1 MAGIRLR
8 CDHRDLSG
16 AVRTLFIYD
25 RDLVSSQNNIVFC
38 TSDFY
43 LLKHEGDANDP
54 FKRIIPCNCQ
64 FTIFLQHP
72 KYTEEERDEVNLFF
86 NDLITSHEGRFYVRC
101 QYGETLGEIEQE
113 FFGKILPDIGELT
126 LDQWQTVQL
135 TAIDGISGLKDVEY
149 RPTGYSDTDPEDAVL
164 VTKFKDH
171 FIDIIKRNDVVQFF
185 QETLGT
191 YSNVL
196 ITTSAFW
203 TESQSISGDIFNQVK
218 VRNIWFEKVGETYR
232 KYKSCYEALEQLLT
246 GFVSRCIYASGKYH
260 IEQLPYQD
268 NLTLTRYGY
277 KYNGDIM
284 TGGPYGNKQ
293 TINYTTNDNIRALTF
308 PSKKW
313 LAPFKAIELS
323 NSKSF
328 TNYMNGM
335 EVTATKTGWGG
346 SGSLNFG
353 DVIATGN
360 KLVTQWNI
368 EILQATGFNSLPFLS
383 TRSIEYKLK
392 FKLKIGSYYARIQ
405 NTEQY
410 LSMYPQG
417 QYQVQGTS
425 GIPVLEWTTT
435 DSTIELRWSRIFI
448 SSSATDFQNQVGTW
462 IQSIRNSDLVI
473 ETLEIQ
479 SDGDLVWELGEFLS
493 YSNGTEITGSPPAS
507 MQFRRTSRIII
518 ASGYRDLYDQPKGV
532 KKYEVNDV
540 KNTLV
545 YKLDLAYFDSE
556 KLHFEQLLIK
566 NATTVKDVPTVEW
579 TDPDS
584 SITAP
589 IQDLMMKSMLAMR
602 QYPAE
607 VFKMEFIYLDK
618 AIFRMDHRV
627 AINGSLYIPID
638 LEIFGG
644 TGVHRVSLLKVYLD
658 YTGINIV
665 DIDEPL
671 PSEPYPAPDGG
682 LDFMYPAA
690 SGVQYYEEW
699 TNVAT
704 NYVTLDNLSGYI
716 GDEYSVKTKF
726 HFIVNGIRQKYTP
739 GVAPNPNVQ
748 NREFDVDTS
757 TDRIYFGKGSGN
769 VKHVELIVY
778 Y

>member
-25 RDLVSSQNNIVFC
+25 RELLSSQDNIVLC

-43 LLKHEGDANDP
+43 SLKHEGDVNDP

-64 FTIFLQHP
+64 FTIFLKHP
-72 KYTEEERDEVNLFF
+72 NYTEAEQDEVNLFF

-126 LDQWQTVQL
+126 LDQWETVQI

-149 RPTGYSDTDPEDAVL
+149 RPTGYTDLTPEFAIKT
-164 VTKFKDH
+164 TKFKDH

-185 QETLGT
+185 QETLGS
-191 YSNVL
+191 YNNVL

-203 TESQSISGDIFNQVK
+203 TESKSVPGDIFNQVK
-218 VRNIWFEKVGETYR
+218 VRNTYFEKVGKTYR
-232 KYKSCYEALEQLLT
+232 KYKSCYEALEDLLT
-246 GFVSRCIYASGKYH
+246 GFVARCIYASGKYH

-277 KYNGDIM
+277 KYDGDIM

-293 TINYTTNDNIRALTF
+293 TINYTTNNNIRALTF
-308 PSKKW
+308 PSKRW

-323 NSKSF
+323 QSKQF

-335 EVTATKTGWGG
+335 NIYVPGNEGPHNFGNVIA
-346 SGSLNFG
+346 SGSKMIIQWRFEFENIPNITPIRTILPTLRMIVKVGDYYLNFPG
-353 DVIATGN
+353 GTCRVWKAYNADYFVLLSDQTIPIMEWSTTPTIITVEFFLELLLN
-360 KLVTQWNI
+360 KTTA
-368 EILQATGFNSLPFLS
+368 ESF
-383 TRSIEYKLK
+383 
-392 FKLKIGSYYARIQ
+392 KIGLQ
-405 NTEQY
+405 N
-410 LSMYPQG
+410 
-417 QYQVQGTS
+417 
-425 GIPVLEWTTT
+425 IN
-435 DSTIELRWSRIFI
+435 FI
-448 SSSATDFQNQVGTW
+448 VES
-462 IQSIRNSDLVI
+462 
-473 ETLEIQ
+473 LEIQ
-479 SDGDLVWELGEFLS
+479 DDGAMIFEFLDFKL
-493 YSNGTEITGSPPAS
+493 YDFGPEIPTDPDIKIKMTSS
-507 MQFRRTSRIII
+507 SRIIL
-518 ASGYRDLYDQPKGV
+518 ASGYNDLFEIPKSI
-532 KKYEVNDV
+532 KKYEVGDIR
-540 KNTLV
+540 NTLI
-545 YKLDLAYFDSE
+545 YKTDLSYFDSS
-556 KLHFEQLLIK
+556 LQMFEQLFIR
-566 NATTVKDVPTVEW
+566 NSIYVSTDEPTVEW

-584 SITAP
+584 DITLP
-589 IQDLMMKSMLAMR
+589 IQDLMLKTMLAMR
-602 QYPAE
+602 QYPAQ

-627 AINGSLYIPID
+627 AINNELYIPID
-638 LEIFGG
+638 LEIFAG
-644 TGVHRVSLLKVYLD
+644 TGVHRVSLLKVYKD
-658 YTGINIV
+658 FEGINIV
-665 DIDEPL
+665 EIDEP
-671 PSEPYPAPDGG
+671 EPEQQFPTPDGSLG
-682 LDFMYPAA
+682 SAFGGGGRN
-690 SGVQYYEEW
+690 GVQYYEEW
-699 TNVAT
+699 TNVST
-704 NYVTLDNLSGYI
+704 NYVILDNLAGYI

-739 GVAPNPNVQ
+739 GVAPTPNVQ
-748 NREFDVDTS
+748 NREFDVDFS